1 MAAGREANRG
11 KVQRIMNLLL
21 TTRWCCMLAWAAA
34 TLAAVIGCGK
44 QSNVVPVSGR
54 VVFNGQPLADVA
66 VNFGPVTGGLDGAY
80 AAYGKTGSDGR
91 YALKLV
97 DNGRRGATVGKNRV
111 TLNESGTGGESDGA
125 APKLQFKLPPS
136 ARDGTLMFEV
146 PPGGTDA
153 ADFEFGKPA
162 G

>member
-1 MAAGREANRG
+1 
-11 KVQRIMNLLL
+11 MNLRL
-21 TTRWCCMLAWAAA
+21 TTRVCGMLVCAVAALPA
-34 TLAAVIGCGK
+34 LAGCGR
-44 QSNVVPVSGR
+44 QSNVVPCSGR
-54 VVFNGQPLADVA
+54 VVFNGQPMADVA

-91 YALKLV
+91 YTLKLV

-125 APKLQFKLPPS
+125 APKLQFKLPPT

-153 ADFEFGKPA
+153 ANFEFGQK
-162 G
+162 